1 MCHADISPIPR
12 DPFVS
17 RTVSGLGHTFALR
30 VQHERAWILYA
41 RVAARTR
48 ACAYVAV
55 LGLRDGHT
63 AASVQTQL
71 DGWATTATIAGYAST
86 NVSHLLVRQLP
97 RIRTVLRGFV
107 RVEVQG
113 RRGKGT
119 GRRGERICRDRRH
132 VEPLC
137 RDSSCAMCVV
147 CRKRDG
153 ARHTPRLRRRR
164 DPFL

>member
-1 MCHADISPIPR
+1 MPR
-12 DPFVS
+12 RYLPDSSGSARVTDRVWPRTYFRATCATRASVDP
-17 RTVSGLGHTFALR
+17 
-30 VQHERAWILYA
+30 
-41 RVAARTR
+41 VAARTR